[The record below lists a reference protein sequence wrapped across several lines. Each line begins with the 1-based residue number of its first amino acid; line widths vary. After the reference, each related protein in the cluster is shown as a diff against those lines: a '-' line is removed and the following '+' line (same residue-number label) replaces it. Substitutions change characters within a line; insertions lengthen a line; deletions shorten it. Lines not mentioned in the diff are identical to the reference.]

1 MLVAEAI
8 LEILRLVFFVVV
20 LITVMV
26 PTLLVLKTVT
36 IRSIVGMLEMVKI
49 WETLGTLEM
58 VMIVTL

>member
-49 WETLGTLEM
+49 WETMGTLEM